1 MRASVEN
8 TGEAALVGALRDRVR
23 GALLRPG
30 DDGYDDARRVWNG
43 RHDRR
48 PGLVLRCADA
58 ADVAYG
64 LRFAHDVGVP
74 ISVRSS
80 GHNAAGLAVRDGGL
94 TLDLSSLAGLTVDPG
109 RRRVWAEP
117 GVTWR
122 ALDAATQE
130 HALGTTGGRIST
142 TAVGGLTLGGGYGWL
157 MRSCGLVVDNVRS
170 VDLVTADGRL
180 VRVSETEND
189 ELFWGLRGGGGN
201 FGVVTS
207 FELALHPVGP
217 TVIGGAAFYP
227 MAKARELLRFF
238 RGFAASAPDELGAL
252 LNFLVGPDAP
262 FMPADLRGM
271 PMAAIAVCHT
281 GTPAAAERDLAALR
295 ELGPPLLDRIGPLP
309 YVVQQRLYDAAG
321 VFGRSVHGRSGL
333 LADLG
338 DEVIDAVAERAPAI
352 TSPFSIVMITALGG
366 AVARVGEHETAFAH
380 RHAAYNI
387 AVEAVWT
394 DTDDSA
400 GHVEWVEDLWAAVAS
415 SCSGVYVNEL
425 GDEGSAR
432 VREAYPPATFA
443 RLAAL
448 KDVWDPGN
456 VFDSNQ
462 NVPPARAV

>member
-130 HALGTTGGRIST
+130 YGLGTTGGRIST
-142 TAVGGLTLGGGYGWL
+142 TAVGGMTLGGGYGWL
-157 MRSCGLVVDNVRS
+157 MRSCGLVVDNVGS
-170 VDLVTADGRL
+170 VDVVTADGRL
-180 VRVSETEND
+180 VRVSETENH

-201 FGVVTS
+201 LGVVTCFS
-207 FELALHPVGP
+207 SGS
-217 TVIGGAAFYP
+217 I
-227 MAKARELLRFF
+227 
-238 RGFAASAPDELGAL
+238 
-252 LNFLVGPDAP
+252 
-262 FMPADLRGM
+262 
-271 PMAAIAVCHT
+271 
-281 GTPAAAERDLAALR
+281 
-295 ELGPPLLDRIGPLP
+295 
-309 YVVQQRLYDAAG
+309 
-321 VFGRSVHGRSGL
+321 RSG
-333 LADLG
+333 
-338 DEVIDAVAERAPAI
+338 R
-352 TSPFSIVMITALGG
+352 
-366 AVARVGEHETAFAH
+366 R
-380 RHAAYNI
+380 
-387 AVEAVWT
+387 
-394 DTDDSA
+394 
-400 GHVEWVEDLWAAVAS
+400 
-415 SCSGVYVNEL
+415 
-425 GDEGSAR
+425 
-432 VREAYPPATFA
+432 
-443 RLAAL
+443 
-448 KDVWDPGN
+448 
-456 VFDSNQ
+456 
-462 NVPPARAV
+462 